1 MQEAKLG
8 TRSLRKS
15 SCGRREMVV
24 EEDGIKETVEEAGK
38 ETKKASLF
46 TNNKVATVQ
55 SKTKG
60 GAFSA
65 DSVKTLLPSL

>member
-1 MQEAKLG
+1 
-8 TRSLRKS
+8 
-15 SCGRREMVV
+15 MVV
-24 EEDGIKETVEEAGK
+24 EEDGIKEKVEEAGK
-38 ETKKASLF
+38 EAKKASLF